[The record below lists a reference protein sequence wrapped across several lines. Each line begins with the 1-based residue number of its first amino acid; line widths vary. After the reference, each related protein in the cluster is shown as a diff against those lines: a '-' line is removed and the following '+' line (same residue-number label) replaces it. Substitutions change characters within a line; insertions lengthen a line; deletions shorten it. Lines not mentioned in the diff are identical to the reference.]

1 MEELD
6 WSAETCG
13 VTLNAEIEPK
23 THHQTPTIC
32 LVHMGPVILDQGSPN
47 LFLEGQCPAEF
58 SSNLNQTNL
67 NQIIKVLLGLH
78 LLRVISDD
86 SAARCI
92 C

>member
-6 WSAETCG
+6 WSAETFG

-58 SSNLNQTNL
+58 SSNKQSNKPEPDNQ
-67 NQIIKVLLGLH
+67 GLAW
-78 LLRVISDD
+78 SSSFTGDF
-86 SAARCI
+86 
-92 C
+92 